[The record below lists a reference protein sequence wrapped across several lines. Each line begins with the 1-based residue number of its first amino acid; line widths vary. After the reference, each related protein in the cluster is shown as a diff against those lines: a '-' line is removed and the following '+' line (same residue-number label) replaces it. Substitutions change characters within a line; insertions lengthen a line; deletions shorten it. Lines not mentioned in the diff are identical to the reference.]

1 MPIDYDAI
9 RTENERKYGTDIKR
23 IGGMLLA
30 DRYDDLTHFI
40 FEVLQNAED
49 ALAKRGASWNGSRTV
64 KFSLSSDAL
73 TISHFGKP
81 FDEADIRGVCGI
93 GESTK
98 DLTDIGRFG
107 IGFKS
112 VYAFTDAPEVHS
124 AGEHFAIHNYVH
136 PQQVA
141 ARNSTPEETVIYIP
155 FKEDEPDAKDKI
167 LASLRNLNTQTLL
180 FLRQIDQIQWSDD
193 DGDSGLY
200 KRSNRETINS
210 ITSKVKLIGQDDSEE
225 EYIVF
230 SREVFNNEG
239 VGVGHVEIAFNLA
252 NEDGYNAEQSV
263 QPVKNSPLV
272 VFFPTVLITGMG
284 FIMQGP
290 YRTTPSRDNVPEYD
304 DWNRYLVRETAIL
317 LTKALGELRELGM
330 LSISVLECLP
340 LEVPENRYRPLF
352 NQVRDTLASQK
363 LLPAHGGGYISGKN
377 AKLARSRELCNL
389 VSPAQL
395 TRLFTARESL
405 HWLSDEITANRTR
418 QLHKYLTD
426 MLGVGEIAPLG
437 LIQKL
442 TKAFLEEQTDQW
454 TERLYEFLNGR
465 QGINKFSMRNV
476 PLVRLDDGAHTVALI
491 DGQPQA
497 YLPTENETDFPT
509 VHNNVCQSDE
519 AIEFLKFMGI
529 REPDLVDDII
539 ENVLPR
545 YISTH
550 VRVSN
555 SKYQSDIKR
564 ILDAYKTDSREQ
576 RDRLLSELRKAR
588 FLAATDSN
596 GATQFVQPTQAY
608 QATDALKNL
617 FAEVPGVLFVDNSR
631 DYLRGER
638 IRDLLRA
645 VGTPEYLVRV
655 KTDPSLSSEEKREL
669 RLECGSADI
678 TREVGTEDYTLMGL
692 DALLAALLTLSAD
705 DVSAR
710 AKMLWDA
717 LRNFEQRNRGN
728 WAFRGTYRW
737 FYYSNRQAQFPAH
750 FVRTLNSR
758 AWVPDKDGSLHPP
771 GDVIFDDTGWSENP
785 ILESGIKFMPGGVKE
800 LARQFG
806 MEPEAISLLKQHG
819 ITSAEQVRERLGIN
833 VDAPSADSSNA
844 VLSSHEADSAH
855 GDAADNKSVNG
866 VETFAPNQTSD
877 TAVPRENRH
886 RPIRDS
892 QAKSEYRPA
901 STPGPQNNTNVREN
915 FVSYVAVNQS
925 QDDEEA
931 NGLSHQERLSLESQ
945 AIGFILSE
953 EPNLRKT
960 PPNNP
965 GFDLFE
971 LDAQNVPMRWVE
983 VKSMKGAFDNRP
995 VTLTSTQFEFA
1006 QEKQNAYWLYVV
1018 ENAGNPDLAR
1028 IIRIRNPAGKA
1039 RNFTFDK
1046 GWREAAEESQPKV

>member
-9 RTENERKYGTDIKR
+9 RTENEREYGTAIKR

-30 DRYDDLTHFI
+30 NRYDDGTHFI
-40 FEVLQNAED
+40 FEILQNAED
-49 ALAKRGASWNGSRTV
+49 ALAKRSTSWNGSRTV
-64 KFSLSSDAL
+64 KFALSSDAL

-141 ARNSTPEETVIYIP
+141 ERNSAPEETVIYIP
-155 FKEDEPDAKDKI
+155 FKDDEPDAKDKI

-180 FLRQIDQIQWSDD
+180 FLRQIDQIQWSAD
-193 DGDSGLY
+193 DGTSGLY

-252 NEDGYNAEQSV
+252 NKDGDSAEQSV

-272 VFFPTVLITGMG
+272 VFFPTVLTTGMG

-304 DWNRYLVRETAIL
+304 DWNRYLIRETAIL
-317 LTKALGELRELGM
+317 LTEALKEFRELGM
-330 LSISVLECLP
+330 LSISVLESLP
-340 LEVPENRYRPLF
+340 LEVPENRYIPLF
-352 NQVRDTLASQK
+352 NEVHKALSSER
-363 LLPAHGGGYISGKN
+363 LLPTHGGGYISGKN

-442 TKAFLEEQTDQW
+442 TKAFLEEQTDEW

-465 QGINKFSMRNV
+465 QGINKFSMSNV

-509 VHNNVCQSDE
+509 VHNNVCQSDK
-519 AIEFLKFMGI
+519 AIDFLKFMGI
-529 REPDLVDDII
+529 REPDPVDDII

-545 YISTH
+545 YRSTH
-550 VRVSN
+550 VEVSN

-564 ILDAYKTDSREQ
+564 ILDAYKTDSREH

-617 FAEVPGVLFVDNSR
+617 FADVPGVLFVDNSR

-638 IRDLLRA
+638 IRDLLRS
-645 VGTPEYLVRV
+645 VGTPEYLARIQVE
-655 KTDPSLSSEEKREL
+655 PSLTYMDKLKLRNSE
-669 RLECGSADI
+669 SF
-678 TREVGTEDYTLMGL
+678 TREKSVDDFTIRGL
-692 DALLAALLTLSAD
+692 DNLFDILPTLPTDKAIN
-705 DVSAR
+705 R
-710 AKMLWDA
+710 AKLLWDA
-717 LRNFEQRNRGN
+717 LCLFQRNSTLSS
-728 WAFRGTYRW
+728 FEGTYRW
-737 FYYSNRQAQFPAH
+737 FYYSNRQAQFPAR
-750 FVRTLNSR
+750 FVQILNER
-758 AWVPDKDGSLHPP
+758 AWIPDANGTLRFPR
-771 GDVIFDDTGWSENP
+771 DVIFDNTGWDKNP
-785 ILESGIKFMPGGVKE
+785 TLEANIKFMPNAINE
-800 LARQFG
+800 LARQAG
-806 MEPEAISLLKQHG
+806 IEPEAISLLKQHG
-819 ITSAEQVRERLGIN
+819 ITSAEQLMERLGIN
-833 VDAPSADSSNA
+833 DDAPSADSSNA
-844 VLSSHEADSAH
+844 VLSGHESDSTH
-855 GDAADNKSVNG
+855 SDAADNKPVNS
-866 VETFAPNQTSD
+866 VETVATNQTPY
-877 TAVPRENRH
+877 TAVPSENRH
-886 RPIRDS
+886 RQIPSNQTKD
-892 QAKSEYRPA
+892 ERPT
-901 STPGPQNNTNVREN
+901 STAVTHSGTSIREN
-915 FVSYVAVNQS
+915 FVSYVAVSQS

-931 NGLSHQERLSLESQ
+931 DGLSHHERLSLESQ

-971 LDAQNVPMRWVE
+971 LNAQNVPMRWVE
-983 VKSMKGAFDNRP
+983 VKSMKDAFDNRP

>member
-9 RTENERKYGTDIKR
+9 RTENEREYGTAIKR

-30 DRYDDLTHFI
+30 NRYDDGTHFI
-40 FEVLQNAED
+40 FEILQNAED

-64 KFSLSSDAL
+64 KFALSSDAL

-141 ARNSTPEETVIYIP
+141 TRNSTPEETVIYIP
-155 FKEDEPDAKDKI
+155 FKDDEPDAKDKI

-180 FLRQIDQIQWSDD
+180 FLRQIDQIQWSAD
-193 DGDSGLY
+193 DGASGLY

-210 ITSKVKLIGQDDSEE
+210 ITSKVKLIEQDASEE

-230 SREVFNNEG
+230 SREVFNEG
-239 VGVGHVEIAFNLA
+239 VGAGHVEIAFKLA
-252 NEDGYNAEQSV
+252 NEDGDSAEQSV

-272 VFFPTVLITGMG
+272 VFFPTVLTTGMG

-304 DWNRYLVRETAIL
+304 DWNRYLISETSIL
-317 LTKALGELRELGM
+317 LTEALKEFRELGM

-340 LEVPENRYRPLF
+340 LEVPENRYIPLF
-352 NQVRDTLASQK
+352 NEVHKALSSER

-405 HWLSDEITANRTR
+405 HWLSDEITIDRTP
-418 QLHKYLTD
+418 QIHKYLTD
-426 MLGVGEIAPLG
+426 MLGIGEIAPLG

-442 TKAFLEEQTDQW
+442 TKAFLEEQTDEW
-454 TERLYEFLNGR
+454 IERLYEFLNGR
-465 QGINKFSMRNV
+465 RQGTNKFWLDRK

-497 YLPTENETDFPT
+497 YLPTENETEFPT
-509 VHNNVCQSDE
+509 VHNNVCQSDK
-519 AIEFLKFMGI
+519 AIDFLKFIGI

-545 YISTH
+545 YRSTH
-550 VRVSN
+550 LEVSN

-617 FAEVPGVLFVDNSR
+617 FADVPGVLFVDNSM

-638 IRDLLRA
+638 IRDLLRS
-645 VGTPEYLVRV
+645 VGTPEYLARIRIE
-655 KTDPSLSSEEKREL
+655 PSLTYTDKLKLRNNEHYTSERSVDDFSI
-669 RLECGSADI
+669 R
-678 TREVGTEDYTLMGL
+678 GL
-692 DALLAALLTLSAD
+692 DNLFATLPTLPLDKAIN
-705 DVSAR
+705 R
-710 AKMLWDA
+710 AKLLWDA
-717 LRNFEQRNRGN
+717 LCLSQRNSMLSS
-728 WAFRGTYRW
+728 FEGTYRW

-758 AWVPDKDGSLHPP
+758 AWVPDKNGSLHPP
-771 GDVIFDDTGWSENP
+771 GDVIFDDTGWDKNL
-785 ILESGIKFMPGGVKE
+785 ILTSQIKFMPSPVRE
-800 LARQFG
+800 LARQVG
-806 MEPEAISLLKQHG
+806 IDLDAISLLKRLG
-819 ITSAEQVRERLGIN
+819 ITSEEQLKEGLGIK
-833 VDAPSADSSNA
+833 DDLPSTDSGDES
-844 VLSSHEADSAH
+844 DSAPV
-855 GDAADNKSVNG
+855 DAADDKSVNG
-866 VETFAPNQTSD
+866 VETITPNQTPY
-877 TAVPRENRH
+877 TAVPSENRH
-886 RPIRDS
+886 RPIRGD
-892 QAKSEYRPA
+892 QTKDEGPT
-901 STPGPQNNTNVREN
+901 STAVTNSGTSIREN
-915 FVSYVAVNQS
+915 FVSYVAVSQS
-925 QDDEEA
+925 HDDDEA
-931 NGLSHQERLSLESQ
+931 DGLSHQERLSIESQ

-953 EPNLRKT
+953 EPNLQKT
-960 PPNNP
+960 PANNP

-971 LDAQNVPMRWVE
+971 RDGQNVPIRWIE

-995 VTLTSTQFEFA
+995 VTLTNTQFKFA

-1018 ENAGNPDLAR
+1018 ENVGNPDSTH